1 MAARSQVLRS
11 ALVFL
16 KTRSHENPS
25 PAGYVRLWY
34 QTVGSLSSKKLWQ
47 LLITFELKSS
57 SLANKVIVIDPGH
70 GGTDPG
76 AISPNGL
83 RESGSSI

>member
-1 MAARSQVLRS
+1 
-11 ALVFL
+11 
-16 KTRSHENPS
+16 
-25 PAGYVRLWY
+25 
-34 QTVGSLSSKKLWQ
+34 LSSKKLWQ

-83 RESGSSI
+83 RETGSSI